1 MVESGKAVSRQAAET
16 QRCRREFASEVS
28 DGAAVLDE
36 IGGINFRQSSEWL
49 TAENG
54 RLIAYH
60 RVQKWAIDTAAAGSV
75 CSIFR

>member
-28 DGAAVLDE
+28 DGAAVLD
-36 IGGINFRQSSEWL
+36 GLALNFRQSSEWL